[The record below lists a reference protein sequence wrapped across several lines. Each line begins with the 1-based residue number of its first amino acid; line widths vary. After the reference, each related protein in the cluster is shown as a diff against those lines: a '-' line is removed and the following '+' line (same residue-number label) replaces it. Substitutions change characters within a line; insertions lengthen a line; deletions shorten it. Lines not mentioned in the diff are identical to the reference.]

1 MHVTRH
7 TSHVTDF
14 VSNCRL
20 HLPNAIQYMSLT
32 TLQIIPSREA
42 FPDIVFDEGLD
53 GGRAAA
59 TAGPSA
65 ADYESQLQQV
75 KTRIQG
81 TVVN

>member
-1 MHVTRH
+1 
-7 TSHVTDF
+7 
-14 VSNCRL
+14 
-20 HLPNAIQYMSLT
+20 MSLT